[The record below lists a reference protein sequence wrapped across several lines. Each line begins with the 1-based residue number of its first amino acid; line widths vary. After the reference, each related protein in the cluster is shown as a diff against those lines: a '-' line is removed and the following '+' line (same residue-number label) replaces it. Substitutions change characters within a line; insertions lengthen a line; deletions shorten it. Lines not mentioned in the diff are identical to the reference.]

1 MRLLSANFEHKIKES
16 PSDFSCHV
24 FLVSRK
30 CRLACKTT
38 ERAPWGVWELGFIPL
53 SAAFS
58 MMADEVVRNVK
69 ELMAKKD
76 SIEKEIKE
84 LHDVLDS
91 VSIQRVS

>member
-1 MRLLSANFEHKIKES
+1 MFFSYRGNAASLARK
-16 PSDFSCHV
+16 PST
-24 FLVSRK
+24 LR
-30 CRLACKTT
+30 
-38 ERAPWGVWELGFIPL
+38 GVWELGSIPL